1 MPSLLFENIEI
12 KEIKRAKTR
21 ATKRMEKSKEHFTT
35 IAVVAVAVDVALAV
49 LQVAAVQIAAV
60 GDGVV

>member
-1 MPSLLFENIEI
+1 MLPSLLFENIEI

-35 IAVVAVAVDVALAV
+35 IAVVAVDVALAV

>member
-1 MPSLLFENIEI
+1 LLFENIEI

-35 IAVVAVAVDVALAV
+35 IAVVAVDVALAV